1 MCVPARRWRRGSKR
15 FRHILGFPHILPL
28 QRANLY
34 DEHAT
39 ADMERSAGFPS
50 DEPTWIVRNPPARFT
65 DETVL
70 LPAILVGPYRASNA
84 GRSLLPFACIAGVA
98 LLGCWRGLALI
109 SGFTSGQPPSG
120 LRGTPS
126 PPPIWIREP
135 NQKRIKNARRP
146 TSLLRPP
153 PIALMVTFES
163 VYTKHRS

>member
-70 LPAILVGPYRASNA
+70 LPAILVGLYRASDA

-98 LLGCWRGLALI
+98 LLGVLAGI
-109 SGFTSGQPPSG
+109 GTNSGIY
-120 LRGTPS
+120 
-126 PPPIWIREP
+126 IWTAPEWLAWYAITTA
-135 NQKRIKNARRP
+135 N
-146 TSLLRPP
+146 LD
-153 PIALMVTFES
+153 
-163 VYTKHRS
+163 